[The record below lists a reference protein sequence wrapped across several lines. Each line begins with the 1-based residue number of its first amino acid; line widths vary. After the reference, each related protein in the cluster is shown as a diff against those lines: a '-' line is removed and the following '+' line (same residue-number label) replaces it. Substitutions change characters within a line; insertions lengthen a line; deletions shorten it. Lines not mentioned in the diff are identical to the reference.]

1 MKHMRSQKGVSEE
14 DINNRRRVFCIGIG
28 NVFVTDRSNE
38 F

>member
-14 DINNRRRVFCIGIG
+14 NIKNRRYAFCIGIG
-28 NVFVTDRSNE
+28 KVFVSDRSNE